1 MESYN
6 NARYE
11 EIRAQREARRQ
22 IRGSERVAAGYETAV
37 DDDEDIFAERPRNG
51 FAKVL
56 MVQGIACV
64 ALLLMLLLARGAM
77 PNIYRQLQR
86 TYSAVMQT
94 DMSVREVWAA
104 VGSVFGN
111 LREDIYVVAP
121 HREPD
126 DRLDEA
132 VETDEN
138 QPEDYEYEYEY
149 DYDELPTD
157 EHDD

>member
-22 IRGSERVAAGYETAV
+22 IRGSERVAAGYESAV
-37 DDDEDIFAERPRNG
+37 DDDDIFAERPRNT

-56 MVQGIACV
+56 LVQGIACV
-64 ALLLMLLLARGAM
+64 SLLLLLLLARGVM
-77 PNIYRQLQR
+77 PNIYRQLQNS
-86 TYSAVMQT
+86 YSAMMQT

-104 VGSVFGN
+104 VGGVFGN

-121 HREPD
+121 HRESESATEAQAEDEIAGAYADLPEEYYD
-126 DRLDEA
+126 D
-132 VETDEN
+132 
-138 QPEDYEYEYEY
+138 
-149 DYDELPTD
+149 
-157 EHDD
+157 

>member
-6 NARYE
+6 DARYE

-22 IRGSERVAAGYETAV
+22 IRGSERVAVGYESAA
-37 DDDEDIFAERPRNG
+37 DDIFYERPANS

-56 MVQGIACV
+56 LVQGVACV
-64 ALLLMLLLARGAM
+64 SLLLMLLLARGVM

-86 TYSAVMQT
+86 TYASVMQT

-104 VGSVFGN
+104 MGGVFGN

-126 DRLDEA
+126 ASTEA
-132 VETDEN
+132 PAAEEETIGADAYYL
-138 QPEDYEYEYEY
+138 PEEY
-149 DYDELPTD
+149 DDN
-157 EHDD
+157 